1 MQKNKKKAL
10 FKEKNEENFYLSCS
24 KNKLVGKTSIPGDK
38 SISQR
43 ALIIALI
50 STGTTIIENILDSED
65 VLHTRN
71 AVNMLGANI
80 KKNKNNLIKI
90 NGIGLGNLI
99 SPIKPIYMGNSGT
112 GTRLLIGLVAGS
124 NATVT
129 FYGDES
135 LSNRPMGRIISPLK
149 QMGAKFIC
157 NNGLKLPITVNGS
170 LLNGFTLPI
179 TYTMP
184 IPSAQ
189 VKSSIMLAA
198 LTGRGQTVV
207 VEKKETRNNTEVMFR
222 DCGIKVESI
231 KNKRNEKKIIV
242 SGTSYIHAKNVKV
255 PGDPSSA
262 AFLVVA
268 AIITNNSDIVVEGVF
283 YNKFRLKIFE
293 VLKKMGAK
301 IKIVKRK
308 NQRYCD
314 IYAKYSK
321 LKNITINTSLNA
333 ALIDE
338 FPILSIAAACAQGKM
353 VMKSLE
359 ELRYKES
366 DRLKAI
372 YEGLKKCGVK
382 VINNSNDL
390 TIYGNI
396 NIPGGCNINAEHD
409 HRIAMSFNILS
420 LITKKP
426 VLVNGNGSI
435 KTSFPGFF
443 DFLSNLG
450 VKVKYKNA

>member
-24 KNKLVGKTSIPGDK
+24 KNKLIGKTSIPGDK

-80 KKNKNNLIKI
+80 KKNKNNHIKV

-207 VEKKETRNNTEVMFR
+207 VEKKET
-222 DCGIKVESI
+222 
-231 KNKRNEKKIIV
+231 
-242 SGTSYIHAKNVKV
+242 
-255 PGDPSSA
+255 
-262 AFLVVA
+262 
-268 AIITNNSDIVVEGVF
+268 
-283 YNKFRLKIFE
+283 
-293 VLKKMGAK
+293 
-301 IKIVKRK
+301 
-308 NQRYCD
+308 
-314 IYAKYSK
+314 K
-321 LKNITINTSLNA
+321 LKSAKLPNNDFNL
-333 ALIDE
+333 AL
-338 FPILSIAAACAQGKM
+338 L
-353 VMKSLE
+353 
-359 ELRYKES
+359 
-366 DRLKAI
+366 
-372 YEGLKKCGVK
+372 
-382 VINNSNDL
+382 
-390 TIYGNI
+390 
-396 NIPGGCNINAEHD
+396 
-409 HRIAMSFNILS
+409 
-420 LITKKP
+420 
-426 VLVNGNGSI
+426 
-435 KTSFPGFF
+435 
-443 DFLSNLG
+443 
-450 VKVKYKNA
+450 